1 MDRLLQTGAQLI
13 TYFNDYELSAIDG
26 KLTAGEFQQFLIA
39 QLIVF
44 DTINARFL
52 WKRIPKGIL
61 EGSSSAVLKELHEIV
76 KGLNDKLYAES
87 FLKV

>member
-1 MDRLLQTGAQLI
+1 
-13 TYFNDYELSAIDG
+13 
-26 KLTAGEFQQFLIA
+26 
-39 QLIVF
+39 VF